1 MFSDCTNL
9 STIKSKKIL
18 DISTAKCYTNIV
30 KEMRLQVDSPM
41 LAKGS
46 NPVMDASKNLLDKN
60 IKKHKKG
67 IDTINKM
74 CYNIIVKRIEGN
86 HQGRAK

>member
-18 DISTAKCYTNIV
+18 DTVSTKCYTNIV
-30 KEMRLQVDSPM
+30 KKMRLQVDSPM

-46 NPVMDASKNLLDKN
+46 NPVMDASKNLLEKF
-60 IKKHKKG
+60 
-67 IDTINKM
+67 
-74 CYNIIVKRIEGN
+74 
-86 HQGRAK
+86 

>member
-46 NPVMDASKNLLDKN
+46 NPVMDASKNLLEKF
-60 IKKHKKG
+60 
-67 IDTINKM
+67 
-74 CYNIIVKRIEGN
+74 
-86 HQGRAK
+86 